1 MASEIHQPTPAIS
14 PAPNGGPPALHPH
27 NPHEAQI
34 LAPVRRI
41 GTGDKL
47 LWGALAAIFL
57 FGLALYVRQLSIG
70 LGVTGMNRPAYWGVY
85 ITNFVFFIGLAHSG
99 TFISAILRVAGQS
112 WRAPLTR
119 AAEAI
124 TLFSLPFG
132 VAAILSDIGR
142 PDRALNLIF
151 YGRYESPMLWDVSAV
166 GLYLLSSIVF
176 MYLSLL
182 PDIALCRDRLKDIP
196 SWKQKMYTTLALGW
210 NGHPE
215 QFRRLERVLDG
226 MAIFM
231 TMLVVTVHTVVSWIF
246 GMTLQPGWHTALIG
260 PFFLLGAILS
270 GTAAVVIV
278 LAILRKAYRL
288 QEVLHPGLFNSLRK
302 LLIVFTLGWLYMMI
316 AEHLTIGYSNMVE
329 EMRVIEDKFTGDYA
343 LLFWTMTLLVFVF
356 PLLIFIFKGKKSIG
370 WMVFAS
376 ILINFGMWIERY
388 IVIVPT
394 EVNPRMFPVLGG
406 GSYLPS
412 FTEIFITISLFA
424 GMALLYAVFTR
435 LFPIVPVWETADN
448 LEEILHARSIET
460 LDGAGHAEAQSKSA
474 AGASAGD

>member
-1 MASEIHQPTPAIS
+1 MHPKNKNE
-14 PAPNGGPPALHPH
+14 ALLLKP
-27 NPHEAQI
+27 
-34 LAPVRRI
+34 LRRI
-41 GTGDKL
+41 TNADRILWSVLGGTL
-47 LWGALAAIFL
+47 LLGIALW
-57 FGLALYVRQLSIG
+57 VRQFILG
-70 LGVTGMNRPAYWGVY
+70 LGVTGMNRPVYWGVY

-112 WRAPLTR
+112 WHAPLTR

-132 VAAILSDIGR
+132 VAAILADMGR
-142 PDRALNLIF
+142 PERVLNVLW
-151 YGRYESPMLWDVSAV
+151 YGRYQSPLLWDFTAV

-182 PDIALCRDRLKDIP
+182 PDIALCRDRLTDIP
-196 SWKQKMYTTLALGW
+196 AWQQKMYKILAIGW

-215 QFRRLERVLDG
+215 QFHRLERVLDG

-231 TMLVVTVHTVVSWIF
+231 TMLVVTVHTVVSWVF

-278 LAILRKAYRL
+278 LSILRKVYHL
-288 QEVLHPGLFNSLRK
+288 QDALPLKLFNSLRK
-302 LLIVFTLGWLYMMI
+302 LLITFTLGWLYMMI
-316 AEHLTIGYSNMVE
+316 AEYMTGGYGNMVE
-329 EMRVIEDKFTGDYA
+329 EMRVINDKFSGSYA
-343 LLFWTMTLLVFVF
+343 LMFWSMTLLVFVV
-356 PLLIFIFKGKKSIG
+356 PLLIFILRGKNNIG

-376 ILINFGMWIERY
+376 ILINIGMWIERY

-394 EVNPRMFPVLGG
+394 EVFPRMFTVLGEG
-406 GSYLPS
+406 AYRPTW
-412 FTEIFITISLFA
+412 TEILITVSLFA

-435 LFPIVPVWETADN
+435 LFPIVPVWETAD
-448 LEEILHARSIET
+448 EPVHAHR
-460 LDGAGHAEAQSKSA
+460 AEASPVP
-474 AGASAGD
+474 AGD